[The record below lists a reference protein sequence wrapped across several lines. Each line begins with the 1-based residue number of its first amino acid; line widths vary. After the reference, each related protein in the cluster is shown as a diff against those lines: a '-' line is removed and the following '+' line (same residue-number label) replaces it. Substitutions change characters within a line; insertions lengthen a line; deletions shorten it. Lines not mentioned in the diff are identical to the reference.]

1 MPPWHK
7 PVRITLVEYLQ
18 VNTNLT
24 EVTGTARTSS
34 RFGVETADHG
44 RELQHYIEQHAD
56 ELSIH
61 SKNKVTFVY
70 DA

>member
-1 MPPWHK
+1 M
-7 PVRITLVEYLQ
+7 
-18 VNTNLT
+18 
-24 EVTGTARTSS
+24 EVIGTARTSS
-34 RFGVETADHG
+34 RFGVVETADHG
-44 RELQHYIEQHAD
+44 LELQHYIEQHAD

>member
-1 MPPWHK
+1 M
-7 PVRITLVEYLQ
+7 
-18 VNTNLT
+18 NTNLT

-34 RFGVETADHG
+34 RFGVVETADHG
-44 RELQHYIEQHAD
+44 LELQHYIEQHAD